1 LSCRALPMSSESAPG
16 QFPRPENAPDN
27 LPSLSTRL
35 KEIAVVFLRLGSLGF
50 GGPQA
55 HIAMQHDE
63 AVIRRGW
70 MSQEQFTEGVGL
82 CEMLPGP
89 ASTQMGIYVGYVR
102 AGWLGAVLAGICF
115 IAPAFVI
122 EVIFSWLYFRFQGV
136 PQLEGMF
143 FGVAPV
149 VIAIILAFC
158 WKLGRKA
165 VKDWSR
171 GLIAVA
177 AFALLLIGGVNILL
191 LFGLAALVGLL
202 LYGPKK
208 GPLSGIPILLP
219 WPVLTLAQTVV
230 ATVPPETL
238 ILSSFWGLE
247 RIGAYFWPLTLFFLK
262 VGGAI
267 FGGGLVIIPFIADEV
282 VDQLGWLTPTE
293 FLDGV
298 AIGQFTPG
306 PVVLTAAF
314 IGYKVA
320 GVLGALTA
328 TVAIFAPSFAFIL
341 LAAPVLLRIRH
352 NAWVKGSL
360 QAITPTALGAVAA
373 ATVPLAQNALLQQ
386 TTPASLVALGIGV
399 AAFIALMRFRQPTWL
414 LVLMGGG
421 AGLLARGLL
430 A

>member
-1 LSCRALPMSSESAPG
+1 MSPQPSPDQSPGVAGDLPGS
-16 QFPRPENAPDN
+16 
-27 LPSLSTRL
+27 LPPLSTRL

-70 MSQEQFTEGVGL
+70 MSPEQFAEGVGL
-82 CEMLPGP
+82 CELLPGP

-102 AGWLGAVLAGICF
+102 AGWLGALLAGFCF

-136 PQLEGMF
+136 PQLQGVF
-143 FGVAPV
+143 LGVAPV
-149 VIAIILAFC
+149 VIAIVLVFC
-158 WKLGRKA
+158 WKLSRKA

-177 AFALLLIGGVNILL
+177 AFALLLRGVNILV
-191 LFGLAALVGLL
+191 LFGLAALLGLV
-202 LYGPKK
+202 LYGPRSPFKER
-208 GPLSGIPILLP
+208 GLPGIPALLP
-219 WPVLTLAQTVV
+219 GPVLMLAQTVGS
-230 ATVPPETL
+230 AVPLETL
-238 ILSSFWGLE
+238 AVSSFWGLE
-247 RIGAYFWPLTLFFLK
+247 RIGTYFWPLTLFFLK
-262 VGGAI
+262 VGSAI

-282 VDQLGWLTPTE
+282 VDQLGWLTPAE

-328 TVAIFAPSFAFIL
+328 TAAIFAPSFVFIL
-341 LAAPVLLRIRH
+341 LAAPLLLRIRR

-373 ATVPLAQNALLQQ
+373 ATVPLAQKALLQE
-386 TTPASLVALGIGV
+386 TMAESLMALGIGG
-399 AAFIALMRFRQPTWL
+399 AALIALLCFRQPTWL
-414 LVLMGGG
+414 LVVAGGG
-421 AGLLARGLL
+421 VGLLARSL
-430 A
+430 

>member
-1 LSCRALPMSSESAPG
+1 MSSESAPG

-158 WKLGRKA
+158 WKLGR
-165 VKDWSR
+165 
-171 GLIAVA
+171 
-177 AFALLLIGGVNILL
+177 
-191 LFGLAALVGLL
+191 
-202 LYGPKK
+202 
-208 GPLSGIPILLP
+208 
-219 WPVLTLAQTVV
+219 
-230 ATVPPETL
+230 
-238 ILSSFWGLE
+238 
-247 RIGAYFWPLTLFFLK
+247 
-262 VGGAI
+262 
-267 FGGGLVIIPFIADEV
+267 
-282 VDQLGWLTPTE
+282 
-293 FLDGV
+293 
-298 AIGQFTPG
+298 
-306 PVVLTAAF
+306 
-314 IGYKVA
+314 
-320 GVLGALTA
+320 
-328 TVAIFAPSFAFIL
+328 
-341 LAAPVLLRIRH
+341 
-352 NAWVKGSL
+352 
-360 QAITPTALGAVAA
+360 
-373 ATVPLAQNALLQQ
+373 
-386 TTPASLVALGIGV
+386 
-399 AAFIALMRFRQPTWL
+399 
-414 LVLMGGG
+414 
-421 AGLLARGLL
+421 
-430 A
+430 

>member
-1 LSCRALPMSSESAPG
+1 MSPEPSPDQSPGVAGDLPDS
-16 QFPRPENAPDN
+16 
-27 LPSLSTRL
+27 LPPLSTRL
-35 KEIAVVFLRLGSLGF
+35 KEIAAVFLRLGSLGF

-70 MSQEQFTEGVGL
+70 MSQEQFAEGVGL
-82 CEMLPGP
+82 CELLPGP
-89 ASTQMGIYVGYVR
+89 ASTQMGIYIGYVR
-102 AGWLGAVLAGICF
+102 AGWLGALLAGFCF

-136 PQLEGMF
+136 PQLEGVF

-149 VIAIILAFC
+149 VIAIVLAFC

-177 AFALLLIGGVNILL
+177 AFALLLMRGVNILL
-191 LFGLAALVGLL
+191 LFGLAALVGLV
-202 LYGPKK
+202 LYGPRS
-208 GPLSGIPILLP
+208 PLPGIPALLP
-219 WPVLTLAQTVV
+219 GPVLMLAQRVGS
-230 ATVPPETL
+230 AVPPETL
-238 ILSSFWGLE
+238 AVSSFWGLE
-247 RIGAYFWPLTLFFLK
+247 RIGTYFWPLTLFFLK
-262 VGGAI
+262 VGSAI

-282 VDQLGWLTPTE
+282 VDQLGWLTPAE

-341 LAAPVLLRIRH
+341 LAAPLLLRIRR

-373 ATVPLAQNALLQQ
+373 ATVPLAYRALLQE
-386 TTPASLVALGIGV
+386 TTAASLMALGIGG
-399 AAFIALMRFRQPTWL
+399 AALIALLRFRQPTWL
-414 LVLMGGG
+414 LVVAGGG
-421 AGLLARGLL
+421 VGLLARSL
-430 A
+430 